1 MTGRPDDTVEWGTLM
16 ARAQDGDADAYLQL
30 LAEITPYLRFR
41 AARMLRDPRDAEEA
55 VQDILLTLHAVRKT
69 YDPARPFGPWL
80 IAIAS
85 RRLIDRLRRA
95 GRHWAHEVPL
105 TLAHEAALAGPGPAL
120 EGLDRHILDRAIA
133 ALPPLQQQAIRLLKL
148 EEMSLK
154 EASSVTGVSVTSLKV
169 ATHRAIKRL
178 RGLLSGGEGAA

>member
-1 MTGRPDDTVEWGTLM
+1 MTGQPQYSVDWGTLM
-16 ARAQDGDADAYLQL
+16 ARAQDGDTDAYLQL
-30 LAEITPYLRFR
+30 LGEITPYLRFR
-41 AARMLRDPRDAEEA
+41 ASRMLRDPRDVEEA

-85 RRLIDRLRRA
+85 RRLVDRLRRV
-95 GRHWAHEVPL
+95 GRHWTHEVPL
-105 TLAHEAALAGPGPAL
+105 TLAHEAVATEGLP
-120 EGLDRHILDRAIA
+120 EIDGLDRHILERAIE

-154 EASSVTGVSVTSLKV
+154 EASSITGVSVTSLKV
-169 ATHRAIKRL
+169 ATHRAVKKL
-178 RGLLSGGEGAA
+178 RNLLSGGGDAA